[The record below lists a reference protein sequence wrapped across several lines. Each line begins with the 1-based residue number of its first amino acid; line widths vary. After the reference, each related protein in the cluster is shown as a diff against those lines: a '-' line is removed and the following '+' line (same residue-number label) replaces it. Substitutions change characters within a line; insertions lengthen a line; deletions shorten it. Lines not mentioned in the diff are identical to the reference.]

1 MALNLRTI
9 GFFSKPSGSC
19 GNSFVSTGV
28 WLILVGVFSEGKGV
42 ATSSLV
48 GWGLCTKTKIR
59 KYFFVILTWYITSLT
74 LPHMFEVAQAHKRMA
89 TGGIQKCHA
98 STTYAVDGCLMRS
111 EICLESWWELRT
123 IMLCSVAGC
132 WGMLMLMAPTL
143 TTAAL
148 FVFNPRWA
156 LYRAWDLA
164 ILHFTTVLTEKE
176 IGFICMSFKTVT
188 VLC

>member
-42 ATSSLV
+42 ATSSFV
-48 GWGLCTKTKIR
+48 GWELYTQQR
-59 KYFFVILTWYITSLT
+59 SENTSCHSNT
-74 LPHMFEVAQAHKRMA
+74 THSHMLKVAPCQKRA
-89 TGGIQKCHA
+89 AFSQWNA
-98 STTYAVDGCLMRS
+98 DVPNTYAVDGCLMRS

-132 WGMLMLMAPTL
+132 CGMLMLMAPTL

-148 FVFNPRWA
+148 FVFSPLWA
-156 LYRAWDLA
+156 LYKAWDLA
-164 ILHFTTVLTEKE
+164 ILHFTTVLRERE
-176 IGFICMSFKTVT
+176 NGFICKSFKIVKA
-188 VLC
+188 LC

>member
-1 MALNLRTI
+1 M

-28 WLILVGVFSEGKGV
+28 WLMLVGVFSEGRGV
-42 ATSSLV
+42 ATSSLA
-48 GWGLCTKTKIR
+48 GWGLWIKTKSGKPFLLIC
-59 KYFFVILTWYITSLT
+59 
-74 LPHMFEVAQAHKRMA
+74 LPVSQAPELAKSCRWA
-89 TGGIQKCHA
+89 VFGSTHA
-98 STTYAVDGCLMRS
+98 VEGCRMRS

-132 WGMLMLMAPTL
+132 CGMLMLMAPTF

-148 FVFNPRWA
+148 LVFRPLWA

-164 ILHFTTVLTEKE
+164 MLHFTTVLTAKE
-176 IGFICMSFKTVT
+176 NSTHLHALPVT
-188 VLC
+188 GETELSVSWILK